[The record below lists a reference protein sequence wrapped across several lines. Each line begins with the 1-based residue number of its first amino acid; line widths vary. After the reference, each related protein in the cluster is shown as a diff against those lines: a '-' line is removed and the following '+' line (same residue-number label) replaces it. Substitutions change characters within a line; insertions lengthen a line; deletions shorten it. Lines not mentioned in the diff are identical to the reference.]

1 MKKIYLTPAIQWYRI
16 DSEPLLIT
24 VSTGNTTPPLTPVDG
39 DGDASE
45 ALVKSGFD
53 QEDWDW

>member
-1 MKKIYLTPAIQWYRI
+1 MQWHRI

-24 VSTGNTTPPLTPVDG
+24 VSTGNATPPITPVDD

-45 ALVKSGFD
+45 ALVKSSFD
-53 QEDWDW
+53 QNDWDW

>member
-1 MKKIYLTPAIQWYRI
+1 METTYHTPSMQWHRI

-24 VSTGNTTPPLTPVDG
+24 VSTGSATPPITPVDD

-45 ALVKSGFD
+45 ALVKSSFN
-53 QEDWDW
+53 QKDWDW